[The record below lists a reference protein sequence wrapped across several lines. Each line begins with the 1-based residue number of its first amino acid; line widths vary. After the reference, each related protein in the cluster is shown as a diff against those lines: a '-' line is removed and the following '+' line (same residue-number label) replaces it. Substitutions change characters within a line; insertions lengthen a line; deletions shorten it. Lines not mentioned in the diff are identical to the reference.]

1 MYLSA
6 RLYFVFLYLTQNAI
20 ALTHIVFFVIIKS
33 KIVEDISALYSIF

>member
-6 RLYFVFLYLTQNAI
+6 RLYFVLLYL
-20 ALTHIVFFVIIKS
+20 LTHIVFFVIIKS